1 MNAKMAIGAA
11 LLGMLALPA
20 CAPPPK
26 VLVASSFNGTEKTSK
41 VIIQESGQVDTS
53 TKKKLFNVI
62 VRICDIDPKNME
74 TACKDTVVVQDVV
87 PGSVY

>member
-1 MNAKMAIGAA
+1 MNAKMTLGAA
-11 LLGMLALPA
+11 ALVMLALPA

-26 VLVASSFNGTEKTSK
+26 VLVASNFSGTDKTSK
-41 VIIQESGQVDTS
+41 IIIQESGQIDTS
-53 TKKKLFNVI
+53 TKKKLFNVF
-62 VRICDIDPKNME
+62 VRICDIDAKSAE